1 MNDTSMSRTSILSRS
16 LVAGYK
22 KMENKSAS
30 TTSKHPADVQHCS
43 EMGERQCEDGSCIL
57 RVDLCPEEELMNQN
71 TILIMIVVGLAII
84 IFLIILYCF
93 QQRKRRLGRM
103 ISMINEEEDAE
114 DSDHA
119 SLYAPPPTYHE
130 VISTDLY
137 PPTPQQQPK
146 RNRMSS
152 TEEPRT
158 PPPTYDIALHLLAV
172 SDDSILNKLKKPCP
186 SKLIQRSLSLNQIG
200 SNLTQTPQ
208 VTHTPNKRAC
218 EFNIKNCT
226 WKFNFSRQ
234 FSLNLP
240 KRLDRRFQE
249 TDKSASVD
257 LSSHDLTWNMNA
269 NLV

>member
-1 MNDTSMSRTSILSRS
+1 MNDSLMSKVDILSGN
-16 LVAGYK
+16 LVASYK
-22 KMENKSAS
+22 KMESKPGS
-30 TTSKHPADVQHCS
+30 TTSKPPTEVQHCS

-71 TILIMIVVGLAII
+71 TILIMIVVGLAVI

-93 QQRKRRLGRM
+93 QQRKRQAGRM
-103 ISMINEEEDAE
+103 ISVLSEEGDAE
-114 DSDHA
+114 DGEHA

-130 VISTDLY
+130 VITTDLY

-172 SDDSILNKLKKPCP
+172 SDDSILNKIKKPCP
-186 SKLIQRSLSLNQIG
+186 SKLIRRSLSLNQIN
-200 SNLTQTPQ
+200 SDQTQTPQ
-208 VTHTPNKRAC
+208 TTHTPNKRAC
-218 EFNIKNCT
+218 EYNKKNCS

-240 KRLDRRFQE
+240 RKSERGLKE
-249 TDKSASVD
+249 TDKIAPEN
-257 LSSHDLTWNMNA
+257 LPSHNLNWNMNA
-269 NLV
+269 NFV